1 MPRQFFKR
9 WVPSPKKLREI
20 RALRHLGE
28 SIYATNLWHFN
39 RLSVARGFAIGL
51 FCAMLPIPFQTIVA
65 AFIAIGLRGNLPL
78 SVSLVFITN
87 PLTMPVIFY
96 VAYKIGALLL
106 GLHPEVLEFE
116 MSLEWFS
123 TGLIAIW
130 EPLLLGSLI
139 CGFALAGIGYMT
151 IDTLW
156 RLRVAREWRRRRQRR
171 RKH

>member
-9 WVPSPKKLREI
+9 WAPSPQKLREI
-20 RALRHLGE
+20 EVLRHLGE

-65 AFIAIGLRGNLPL
+65 AVIAIGLRANLPL
-78 SVSLVFITN
+78 CVSLVFITN

-96 VAYKIGALLL
+96 AAYKLGALLL
-106 GLHPEVLEFE
+106 GLHIQVVEFE
-116 MSLEWFS
+116 MSWEWLS

-139 CGFALAGIGYMT
+139 CGIALAGIGYMT

-156 RLRVAREWRRRRQRR
+156 RLRVAREWRRRRQQR
-171 RKH
+171 RKT

>member
-1 MPRQFFKR
+1 
-9 WVPSPKKLREI
+9 
-20 RALRHLGE
+20 
-28 SIYATNLWHFN
+28 
-39 RLSVARGFAIGL
+39 
-51 FCAMLPIPFQTIVA
+51 
-65 AFIAIGLRGNLPL
+65 
-78 SVSLVFITN
+78 
-87 PLTMPVIFY
+87 MPVIFY

-139 CGFALAGIGYMT
+139 CGLALAGIGYMT